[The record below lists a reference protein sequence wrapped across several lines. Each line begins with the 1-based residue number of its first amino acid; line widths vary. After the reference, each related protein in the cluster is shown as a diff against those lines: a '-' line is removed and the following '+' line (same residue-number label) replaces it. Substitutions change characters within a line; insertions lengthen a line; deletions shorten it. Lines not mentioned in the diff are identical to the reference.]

1 MNRSPVQFRPA
12 ALVWSGSY
20 GDYFFK
26 SFISGFDL
34 SKQVS
39 SRAHGEKDTLGDI
52 LIVSPYCTVILKA
65 MLTRVVVDS
74 VGALI
79 FMRDVLIPP

>member
-1 MNRSPVQFRPA
+1 MVITSLR
-12 ALVWSGSY
+12 ALYQASV
-20 GDYFFK
+20 
-26 SFISGFDL
+26 SGFDL
-34 SKQVS
+34 SMQVS

-79 FMRDVLIPP
+79 SMRDVLIPP

>member
-1 MNRSPVQFRPA
+1 MVITSLR
-12 ALVWSGSY
+12 ALYQASV
-20 GDYFFK
+20 
-26 SFISGFDL
+26 SGFDL

-74 VGALI
+74 TGALI
-79 FMRDVLIPP
+79 SMRDVLIPP